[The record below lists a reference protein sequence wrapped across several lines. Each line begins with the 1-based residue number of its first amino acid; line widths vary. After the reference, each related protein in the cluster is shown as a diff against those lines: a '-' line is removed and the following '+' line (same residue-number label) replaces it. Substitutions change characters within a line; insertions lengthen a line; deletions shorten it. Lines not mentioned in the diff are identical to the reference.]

1 MPAEI
6 VVLGGGVGGTLTA
19 NLLSRKL
26 PKGSAR
32 IRVVDATGLHVYQPG
47 WLYLALDQADS
58 RWLSKDLRHLL
69 RDDVELLI
77 DRALGI
83 DAGHK
88 RVYLEHTGRIDYDH
102 LVVATGARLDRSA
115 VPGLAEAT
123 HDFYSGHGAQRL
135 REALRTF
142 DGGTI
147 AVGVAGMPYK
157 CPPAPVEF
165 ALLLDEYLRKRG
177 VRDRTRIRFL
187 SPLNRAF
194 TIESAS
200 KLVEPV
206 FARQGIELHT
216 FVNIEKVD
224 APDRKL
230 FSLEGEE
237 FEFDLAVLVPPHTG
251 AQVVLDAGIGD
262 RGGWLPTDPETLR
275 VKGYPDLFAI
285 GDATD
290 LPISKS
296 GSTAHFEAPVIVE
309 QIAARVE
316 GRDPDPVKSRYKGKV
331 TCFLEVGGR
340 KATML
345 VFDYEHPP
353 DPPKPSVVWHAA
365 KWAFNRA
372 YWFTVPKG
380 RI

>member
-26 PKGSAR
+26 PAGAAR
-32 IRVVDATGLHVYQPG
+32 IRVVDATGHHIYQPG

-69 RDDVELLI
+69 RDDVELLVDSALSI
-77 DRALGI
+77 DPGN
-83 DAGHK
+83 K
-88 RVYLEHTGRIDYDH
+88 NVFLENEGRIDYDY
-102 LVVATGARLDRSA
+102 LVVATGARLNRGA
-115 VPGLAEAT
+115 VPGLGEAT
-123 HDFYSGHGAQRL
+123 YDFYSERGAQRL

-147 AVGVAGMPYK
+147 VVGVAGMPYK

-177 VRDRTRIRFL
+177 LRDRTRIRFL

-200 KLVEPV
+200 ELVQPIFEEK
-206 FARQGIELHT
+206 GIDLHT
-216 FVNIEKVD
+216 FVNVEEVD
-224 APDRKL
+224 AAERKL
-230 FSLEGEE
+230 LSLEGET
-237 FEFDLAVLVPPHTG
+237 FGFDMAVLVPPHTG
-251 AQVVLDAGIGD
+251 SKLILDSGLGD
-262 RGGWLPTDPETLR
+262 QGGWLPTDPATLR
-275 VKGYPDLFAI
+275 VKGQGDMFAI

-309 QIAARVE
+309 QIAADVE
-316 GRDPDPVKSRYKGKV
+316 GREPDPVKSRYRGKV
-331 TCFLEVGGR
+331 TCFLEVGDR

-345 VFDYEHPP
+345 VFDYENPP
-353 DPPKPSVVWHAA
+353 KPPKPSVVWHAA